1 MGITFKCNTKYKEAL
16 KLFNH
21 INTYLFEQ
29 ECGELK
35 DSPKVKAALSNVAKE
50 LAKLIK
56 NS

>member
-1 MGITFKCNTKYKEAL
+1 MGITFKCNTRYKEAL

-35 DSPKVKAALSNVAKE
+35 DSPKVKATLSNVARE